1 MGRGGGARMGDW
13 GRCDGGG
20 GMTDRAGPN
29 STLMLLRAFRAF
41 TAWNREAASPR
52 CVHRTRLA
60 MPLREGKAC

>member
-1 MGRGGGARMGDW
+1 
-13 GRCDGGG
+13 
-20 GMTDRAGPN
+20 MTDRAGPN